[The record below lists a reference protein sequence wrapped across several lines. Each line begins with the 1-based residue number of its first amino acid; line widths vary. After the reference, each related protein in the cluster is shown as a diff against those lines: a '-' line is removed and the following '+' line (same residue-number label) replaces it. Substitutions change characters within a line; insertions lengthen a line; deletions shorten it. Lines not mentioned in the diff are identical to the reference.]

1 MGLPTTDLQQPTCCV
16 CLNKCLPLNEDSL
29 ECSTWNP
36 YLDETT
42 GTSANPEKVA
52 ALVFDPPEDP

>member
-1 MGLPTTDLQQPTCCV
+1 MGLPTNDLPQTTCCV
-16 CLNKCLPLNEDSL
+16 CLNECLPLIEDSL

-42 GTSANPEKVA
+42 GTVA
-52 ALVFDPPEDP
+52 DPCWLVDMDLMDQP

>member
-42 GTSANPEKVA
+42 GTVA
-52 ALVFDPPEDP
+52 DPVWLVDVDLMDRP